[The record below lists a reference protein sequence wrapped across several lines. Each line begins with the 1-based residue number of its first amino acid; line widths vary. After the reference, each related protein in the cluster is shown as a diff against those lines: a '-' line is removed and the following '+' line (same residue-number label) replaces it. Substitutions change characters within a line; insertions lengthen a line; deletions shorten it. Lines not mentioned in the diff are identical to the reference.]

1 MFDSVN
7 LSSFSKVT
15 SLEYLDCLV
24 IVRHDA
30 EASLLPAR
38 SSHIWNTLSWDMIIL
53 CTVLL
58 IRAFAEYYPEQIK
71 NVLAWE
77 GNKYNK
83 NSNSDRLPTQQQEEQ
98 QQLGWTTV
106 DFRGYILRGAGR
118 GAGHEPIRSLNR
130 WLLSELIQFDT
141 ILTIFLSKFT
151 CHHGYWVYT
160 SRLFWV
166 NLLALLQSCCHF
178 LDTLTSLVFSSCTCS
193 YDVILLVSV
202 TVDISYKKGY
212 GIILLYLIMMVQD
225 DFQVLSLS
233 LLAKF
238 WVKNGYT
245 NVRCEWSH

>member
-1 MFDSVN
+1 MMLKHHYYQQGLVTYETHFLGIWSYCVQCCLLGLLQSTIQSRLKMF
-7 LSSFSKVT
+7 LLERVT
-15 SLEYLDCLV
+15 N
-24 IVRHDA
+24 ITRTA
-30 EASLLPAR
+30 
-38 SSHIWNTLSWDMIIL
+38 
-53 CTVLL
+53 TVTGC
-58 IRAFAEYYPEQIK
+58 QQ
-71 NVLAWE
+71 
-77 GNKYNK
+77 
-83 NSNSDRLPTQQQEEQ
+83 QQQEEQ

-178 LDTLTSLVFSSCTCS
+178 PDTLTSLVFSSCTCS
-193 YDVILLVSV
+193 YDGIVLVSV
-202 TVDISYKKGY
+202 TVDIAYKKGY
-212 GIILLYLIMMVQD
+212 GIILLYLIMMIQD